1 MRQHARF
8 PVGDLAACKR
18 QLLAWAAGYPLA
30 VYLDSNEFPAQ
41 THSTWECL
49 VAVGAAGVFEAT
61 SGSAFSGLK
70 KFCEKKQDWLFGF
83 FGYDLKN
90 EVEKLQSGHPDG
102 IGLPDLF
109 FFQPETVIGIRSTKY
124 DLRSTKN
131 GGGADETVRLMVE
144 VHTLTGDPVGIWKS
158 IQNTPPTPPQPV
170 NPASHFTNR
179 TSHFDYLATVEGI
192 RRHIIAGDVYEMN
205 LCQEFFAEQAQIDP
219 LAVFERLNARTN
231 APFAAWMRLHDR
243 YLLCASP
250 ERFLRKEGSKLIS
263 QPIKGT
269 RPRHADPAEDER
281 AREDLR
287 TSEKDRAENVM
298 IVDLVRNDLA
308 RNCLPGSV
316 QVDELFGIYS
326 FQTVHQMISTVSG
339 TLQPGVHPVEAIR
352 DAFPMGS
359 MTGAPKVMAMQLIEQ
374 YEKARRG
381 LYSGALGYF
390 SPDGDFDFNVVIRSI
405 LYNAASGYLSCQV
418 GGAIVYDSEPE
429 QEYEECMVKAGAML
443 KSLEG

>member
-1 MRQHARF
+1 MRHHARF
-8 PVGDLAACKR
+8 PVGDLVACKR
-18 QLLAWAAGYPLA
+18 QLLTWAAGHPVA
-30 VYLDSNEFPAQ
+30 VYLDSNEFPTQ

-49 VAVGAAGVFEAT
+49 VAVSAADVFEAN
-61 SGSAFSGLK
+61 SGEAFASLK

-109 FFQPETVIGIRSTKY
+109 FFQPEIVIGIRSAKY
-124 DLRSTKN
+124 S
-131 GGGADETVRLMVE
+131 DEEVDAFAE
-144 VHTLTGDPVGIWKS
+144 VHTLAGNPEDIWTAVRHS
-158 IQNTPPTPPQPV
+158 QPDA
-170 NPASHFTNR
+170 PR
-179 TSHFDYLATVEGI
+179 TSHFAPRTSSLAPRISHLDYLATVDKI

-205 LCQEFFAEQAQIDP
+205 LCQEFFAGQAQIEP
-219 LAVFERLNARTN
+219 LAVFERLNARTT
-231 APFAAWMRLHDR
+231 APFAAFFRLHDR

-250 ERFLRKEGSKLIS
+250 ERFLRKEGPKLIS

-281 AREDLR
+281 VREDLR

-326 FQTVHQMISTVSG
+326 FRTVHQMISTVSG
-339 TLQPGVHPVEAIR
+339 TLQSGVHPVEAIR

-374 YEKARRG
+374 YEKTRRG
-381 LYSGALGYF
+381 LYSGAVGYF
-390 SPDGDFDFNVVIRSI
+390 TPEGDFDFNVVIRSI

-418 GGAIVYDSEPE
+418 GGAIVYDSVPE
-429 QEYEECMVKAGAML
+429 QEYEECMVKVGAL
-443 KSLEG
+443 LRSLEA